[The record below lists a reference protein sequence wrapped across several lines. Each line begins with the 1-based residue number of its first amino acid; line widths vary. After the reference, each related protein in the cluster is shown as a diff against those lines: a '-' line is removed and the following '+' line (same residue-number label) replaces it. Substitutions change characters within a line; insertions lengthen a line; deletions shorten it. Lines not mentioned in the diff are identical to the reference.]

1 MRTGHYLAYAA
12 IAIPLAFLGLPLYVY
27 VPTVYAELPGIGLA
41 LAGGV
46 LFAARLL
53 DLFTDPAVGLACD
66 RLRPHVHPLVWI
78 VLGVPV
84 MGGGVYALFNPPL
97 DAGAWY
103 LAGTVSLTYLGWTLL
118 AVPYYAWGAEL
129 ARSSSAQ
136 RRLAAWREAGML
148 GGALAALLV
157 AALASAKPLAA
168 MSLVVLLLL
177 PLGFALLMLLPRQN
191 AAPVH
196 TRPSLAA
203 AWKHTGAA
211 MRRLLGLHFLN
222 ALAAG
227 MPATLF
233 LMYTAQ
239 VLQLSAQASGA
250 LLLLYFI
257 CGVAAL
263 PLWVRLAARIGEVR
277 AWQAA
282 IALAALGFLP
292 AAFLGAGDAAVFVA
306 VCMVTG
312 ATLGA
317 DIALPAAMQSRL
329 ANADSQRAGHAREAA
344 SFGLWGMAGKLALAC
359 AVGITLPLLELFPAG
374 EVRSAA
380 LPWVYA
386 LAPVLVKL
394 LTAFAVQ
401 RSRTLLTN
409 ALDEQTLLEVT
420 DETNPMVTDRHA
432 RMAAERV

>member
-1 MRTGHYLAYAA
+1 MPVHRYLAYAA
-12 IAIPLAFLGLPLYVY
+12 IALPLAFLGLPLYVY
-27 VPTVYAELPGIGLA
+27 VPTLYAELPGVGLA

-53 DLFTDPAVGLACD
+53 DLFTDPAVGFACD
-66 RLRPHVHPLVWI
+66 RLRPRVHPIAWI
-78 VLGVPV
+78 ALGVPV
-84 MGGGVYALFNPPL
+84 MGGGVYALFNPPG
-97 DAGAWY
+97 DAGAGY
-103 LAGTVSLTYLGWTLL
+103 LALAVSVTYLGWTLL

-129 ARSSSAQ
+129 ARSPVAQ

-157 AALASAKPLAA
+157 AAVAGEPLHA
-168 MSLVVLLLL
+168 MSLMVLLLL
-177 PLGFALLMLLPRQN
+177 PLGLGLLLLLPRESVGL
-191 AAPVH
+191 ARA
-196 TRPSLAA
+196 RPSLAD
-203 AWKHTGAA
+203 AWRHTGAG

-239 VLQLSAQASGA
+239 VLGMSPQASGA
-250 LLLLYFI
+250 LLLVYFI
-257 CGVAAL
+257 CGVLAL
-263 PLWVRLAARIGEVR
+263 PLWVRLAARVGEVR

-282 IALAALGFLP
+282 ILLAAIGFLP
-292 AAFLGAGDAAVFVA
+292 AAFLGHGDAAVFVA
-306 VCMVTG
+306 VCVVTG

-329 ANADSQRAGHAREAA
+329 ANADSRRAGHAREAA
-344 SFGLWGMAGKLALAC
+344 SFGLWGMASKLALAC
-359 AVGITLPLLELFPAG
+359 AVGLTLPLLEMFPAG
-374 EVRSAA
+374 DARSAA

-394 LTAFAVQ
+394 LAVFAVQ
-401 RSRTLLTN
+401 RSRSLLDR
-409 ALDEQTLLEVT
+409 ALDETSLPEFA
-420 DETNPMVTDRHA
+420 DEKNSMVNDRHA
-432 RMAAERV
+432 RVAVERV